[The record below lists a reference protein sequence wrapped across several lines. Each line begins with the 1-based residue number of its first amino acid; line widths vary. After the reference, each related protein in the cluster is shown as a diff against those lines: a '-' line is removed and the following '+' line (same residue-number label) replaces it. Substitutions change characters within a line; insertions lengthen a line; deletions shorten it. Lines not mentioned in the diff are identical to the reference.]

1 VLEDVRERRLVFGW
15 KGMVAAAW
23 SMLLCVWYRFR
34 RGLDIGYLRFTASQQ
49 SIADCGAKIPGN
61 TNLRPSLLT
70 GSHVVVT
77 LLLSGKYL
85 PVVVDNFHNSKPH
98 AIQACEEIALEA
110 LG

>member
-1 VLEDVRERRLVFGW
+1 MHEERR
-15 KGMVAAAW
+15 MAPE
-23 SMLLCVWYRFR
+23 
-34 RGLDIGYLRFTASQQ
+34 
-49 SIADCGAKIPGN
+49 SIAECGTLPKFLEPIKIPGARID
-61 TNLRPSLLT
+61 THCSLT

-98 AIQACEEIALEA
+98 AIQACEDIALEA